1 MINLM
6 YLVLTAMLALNVSAE
21 IINAFFMLDK
31 GIKHTN
37 EIIDES
43 VVTTIE
49 IMKKTVDEGKKDL
62 EPIAKA
68 AASVPDKIKPFLEK
82 INELRVAI
90 TDGSGGINSTS
101 DHQSKWKGYGYKNVV
116 VNPDKKYDGKPVGY
130 KDKDIT
136 TRIFVEKGEGEKLK
150 AMIKTTRDELLKVV
164 DDLVA
169 ELKKNPIKGVK
180 LDEGAIEKLKKELVL
195 ETPDDEVWKAAG
207 KSNWSSFVF
216 AYMPVA
222 SCYPL
227 LRKFEN
233 DAKNASSQIV
243 NFLSSNMGNKVLTYD
258 KFDVFSQSKKG
269 YILLGET
276 YEAEIALGAFS
287 SQAKFSV
294 SVNGA
299 NLPVDGAK
307 AKYSA
312 RPSTVGTQRY
322 SATINVVNPLTNE
335 TETVKK
341 EFEYEVGVSSVTVAA
356 DKMNVFY
363 IGVDNPIS
371 IAAAG
376 VSSNDVAVSVTGAGG
391 GSIAGSGSKYMV
403 KVTQQTGKDQYCN
416 ITVVNKKTGQQIGSY
431 PFRVK
436 RIPNPI
442 AKLTNNKTDGQISN
456 GEMKVQTGLMA
467 ILEGFDFDAKCEI
480 QSYTLWYT
488 APRQDPVSNNNNGG
502 RFDARS
508 ANLISQAKPGSS
520 YQFIDVKGR
529 CPGDTAGRQL
539 NGLAFQVK

>member
-1 MINLM
+1 
-6 YLVLTAMLALNVSAE
+6 
-21 IINAFFMLDK
+21 
-31 GIKHTN
+31 
-37 EIIDES
+37 
-43 VVTTIE
+43 
-49 IMKKTVDEGKKDL
+49 
-62 EPIAKA
+62 
-68 AASVPDKIKPFLEK
+68 
-82 INELRVAI
+82 
-90 TDGSGGINSTS
+90 
-101 DHQSKWKGYGYKNVV
+101 
-116 VNPDKKYDGKPVGY
+116 
-130 KDKDIT
+130 
-136 TRIFVEKGEGEKLK
+136 
-150 AMIKTTRDELLKVV
+150 LKVV

-258 KFDVFSQSKKG
+258 KFDVFSQSAKP

-294 SVNGA
+294 NVNGA
-299 NLPVDGAK
+299 TLKVDGAK

-312 RPSTVGTQRY
+312 KPTSVGTQSY
-322 SATINVVNPLTNE
+322 KATIKVVNPLTNE
-335 TETVKK
+335 EETVTK
-341 EFEYEVGVSSVTVAA
+341 EFKYEVGVSSVTVAA